1 VDSTCE
7 GAPHEAK
14 EGLIQ
19 KNGCVMFDSVSK
31 SKGVLAPLILC
42 SFLCMTTQGSLARA
56 DDVELGHD
64 LYHELCAGCHGQ
76 EMMHPGLAFDL
87 KKFPLNDPERFKN
100 SVLNGKPPAM
110 PAWRS
115 QLSEDDVRLLWAYV
129 KSGG

>member
-1 VDSTCE
+1 MFDLVWKLK
-7 GAPHEAK
+7 GAPVA
-14 EGLIQ
+14 
-19 KNGCVMFDSVSK
+19 
-31 SKGVLAPLILC
+31 LAFC
-42 SFLCMTTQGSLARA
+42 CFLCLTTLGSLAFA
-56 DDVELGHD
+56 DDVDLGHD

-76 EMMHPGLAFDL
+76 DMMRPGLAFDL